1 VANVLKQFR
10 RRYIYPWLKP
20 LYPYKLATLAGTRV
34 SYKNHLD
41 GGGRGFGQDFI
52 PLLQGLGLPRQPRA
66 FEWYA
71 GPGFIGFSL
80 LGHGLCETLCLADIN
95 PEFESACER
104 TIADNALSDRVSVC
118 CSDNLRDI
126 PKSEQWDLVVSNPPH
141 FIDEYLGN
149 IRAQDPDWRVHRD
162 FFGTV
167 APFLKRGAVIIL
179 QENNAGSTPDTFRS
193 MIAESGLTIV
203 FTHGDLPFRTAGHRC
218 LRGHERQ
225 SAGVPLYDDRVRRP
239 PGMARSY
246 PRGGTCRPFGTTT
259 SYRPGI
265 RSTTTSSAPSSAK
278 RACQSS
284 STRVSMSTK
293 NRS

>member
-20 LYPYKLATLAGTRV
+20 LYPYKQATLAGTRV

-52 PLLQGLGLPRQPRA
+52 PLLQSLGLPRQPRA
-66 FEWYA
+66 FEWCA

-95 PEFESACER
+95 PESVSACER
-104 TIADNALSDRVSVC
+104 TIADNALSDRVSVY

-149 IRAQDPDWRVHRD
+149 IRAHDPDWRIHRD
-162 FFGTV
+162 FFRTV

-203 FTHGDLPFRTAGHRC
+203 FTHGDLPFRTAGHQYYFIGIMRAGDPPPPWVRA
-218 LRGHERQ
+218 LSRSQ
-225 SAGVPLYDDRVRRP
+225 S
-239 PGMARSY
+239 
-246 PRGGTCRPFGTTT
+246 
-259 SYRPGI
+259 
-265 RSTTTSSAPSSAK
+265 
-278 RACQSS
+278 
-284 STRVSMSTK
+284 
-293 NRS
+293 